1 MSSYSSLIADIA
13 DEFTARIAKGESP
26 DIEEYVLKVPGS
38 EAIIRDILQSLLLM
52 RAMQDSK
59 KDSSQASFGST
70 KEISGTVGEYEI
82 LDEIGRGGMGVVYR
96 ARQTTLGR
104 IVALKVLPFAASLDP
119 VKLKRF
125 QIETQ
130 SASMI
135 QHPNVVAIYGQ
146 AATKEFTTMRCSLS
160 TVSRW
165 TTLSP
170 RSRRVWLPQ
179 NRDPVW
185 HAQSAAWVW
194 GTMQMSHRP
203 TIRGRMKQALHP

>member
-135 QHPNVVAIYGQ
+135 QHPNVVAIYGTGCHQ
-146 AATKEFTTMRCSLS
+146 GVHYYAMQFVDGQPMDDFIAAIKAGLASTKSGSGSYSSDGTANI
-160 TVSRW
+160 
-165 TTLSP
+165 
-170 RSRRVWLPQ
+170 SRRKFSQ
-179 NRDPVW
+179 
-185 HAQSAAWVW
+185 
-194 GTMQMSHRP
+194 
-203 TIRGRMKQALHP
+203 